1 MVAIACCSTRVTPA
15 ADMAAETSLHSSVGG
30 SRGWVGCIVGVGAAL
45 VGVVVGAAVARHAFP
60 IGHSARENSVV
71 VWQASVNGTLL
82 CVSSPSFHVT
92 TIVLVSLPM
101 LAIVAP

>member
-1 MVAIACCSTRVTPA
+1 MLA
-15 ADMAAETSLHSSVGG
+15 
-30 SRGWVGCIVGVGAAL
+30 
-45 VGVVVGAAVARHAFP
+45 VVGATVACVAIDWQAAP
-60 IGHSARENSVV
+60 EGHSVNGKPVV